1 MEKTTIQ
8 INISTLE
15 KLKNLKRHIRESY
28 DEILNNLI
36 EEYEND
42 ELTPDEIDDIKIA
55 LEEVKR
61 GEVYPIEQ
69 VARELGVKLK

>member
-8 INISTLE
+8 INSETLK
-15 KLKNLKRHIRESY
+15 KLKSLKNFERQSY
-28 DEILNNLI
+28 DEVLNNLI
-36 EEYEND
+36 DNCEEEGLSD
-42 ELTPDEIDDIKIA
+42 EEIEEIQKG

-69 VARELGVKLK
+69 VARDLGVKLR